1 MFICNAIVL
10 WLLPVT
16 LHATVYVWQ
25 EDSRHKYFSDRPQHD
40 ATLVT
45 LPPVQTYKAT
55 QSDIAQSPV
64 ADRSVANSDYR
75 VHWQNPVDQQTIR
88 NNSGQLVV
96 HVTLEP
102 ALAES
107 DYIQLWIDN
116 VAYSSPQ
123 KTMTFQ
129 VNDLIPGAHEL
140 SLAIVNQPQ
149 VVKQRSESITIYFH
163 RA

>member
-1 MFICNAIVL
+1 MFICYAIVL

-64 ADRSVANSDYR
+64 ADSQWQTLTMEFTGKTRWINKPSAIIRDNLSCMS
-75 VHWQNPVDQQTIR
+75 HWN
-88 NNSGQLVV
+88 
-96 HVTLEP
+96 
-102 ALAES
+102 
-107 DYIQLWIDN
+107 QLWPNPI
-116 VAYSSPQ
+116 
-123 KTMTFQ
+123 TF
-129 VNDLIPGAHEL
+129 NYRLIMWL
-140 SLAIVNQPQ
+140 
-149 VVKQRSESITIYFH
+149 TCH
-163 RA
+163 RKKR